1 MALGNSTTEG
11 APGSHTP
18 TPLPHVQHKGAA
30 GATMDSAI
38 AGSLTTSIEGRAD
51 LAAGILSAG
60 RTMRDTG
67 VVPGLSVDEAVDAAM
82 GAMGSGWCARQSGAR
97 AAGSGGRCVGPRPS
111 GSGANAG
118 MVARGYDRPVRGL
131 EMNSRAFLDS
141 AAGLVISQFTV
152 AGLVFNSI
160 CLNLL
165 CSREMSSSTWF
176 LTGSE
181 KCVCFF
187 SCLSCLFSDLF
198 FPTAIC
204 VGRT

>member
-1 MALGNSTTEG
+1 
-11 APGSHTP
+11 
-18 TPLPHVQHKGAA
+18 
-30 GATMDSAI
+30 MDSAI

-118 MVARGYDRPVRGL
+118 MVARGYDRPQKHC
-131 EMNSRAFLDS
+131 SK
-141 AAGLVISQFTV
+141 
-152 AGLVFNSI
+152 LVFSYYHGFI
-160 CLNLL
+160 FLNLVTDSNLLSHDWALHRDAGSYDLDFKSTKKSGKNFKTVDDMIEIYSQL
-165 CSREMSSSTWF
+165 CSGEYSDGYIGREDEFW
-176 LTGSE
+176 
-181 KCVCFF
+181 C
-187 SCLSCLFSDLF
+187 
-198 FPTAIC
+198 
-204 VGRT
+204 